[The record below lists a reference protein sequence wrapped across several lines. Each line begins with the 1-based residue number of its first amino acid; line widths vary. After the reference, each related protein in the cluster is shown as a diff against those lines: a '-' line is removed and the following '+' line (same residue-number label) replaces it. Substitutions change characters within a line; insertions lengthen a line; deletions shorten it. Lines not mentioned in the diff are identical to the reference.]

1 MLLTTEYAEEI
12 AKDLLCKFLDAQD
25 RHNSASKLA
34 KGSNKDTPFR
44 NSIRELKCIT
54 FQDVS
59 IRYAHMRIMAEE
71 LRSSLEDYR
80 WN

>member
-1 MLLTTEYAEEI
+1 MLMTVEYAEDI
-12 AKDLLCKFLDAQD
+12 AKELLCKFLDAQE
-25 RHNSASKLA
+25 RHQTASKFA
-34 KGSNKDTPFR
+34 KASNKDTPFR

-54 FQDVS
+54 FHDTA
-59 IRYAHMRIMAEE
+59 IRYAHMKIMAEE